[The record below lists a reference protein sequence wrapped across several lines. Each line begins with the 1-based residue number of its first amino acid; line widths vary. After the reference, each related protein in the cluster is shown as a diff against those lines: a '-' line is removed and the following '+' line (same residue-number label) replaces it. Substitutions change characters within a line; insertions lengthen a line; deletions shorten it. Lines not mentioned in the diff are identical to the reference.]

1 MIKILII
8 EDNIEKLRKI
18 VTFLNETC
26 NIQDDSISYAENTNS
41 GRDFLLRN
49 NYDLLLL
56 DLVLPI
62 NEGDDPSP
70 KVGSNF
76 LDEIYY
82 NPNINIPVHIIGL
95 TEFDEIFIEY
105 REQFDDKLW
114 SLVNFSLQNNDWTD
128 KLKSKIFYLQT
139 FKKRF
144 ESFIENDNTY
154 DIAII
159 TALNIEFEQL
169 LKATVWTKL
178 ENQKDTII
186 YYSTIIN
193 TKNNNNIK
201 VIACCINQM
210 GMQAS
215 ASVASK
221 VIALF
226 SPKQLFI
233 TGICAGIKENGTN
246 LGDIIVA
253 NQCWDYESGKISEES
268 SGELIFKPEMNC
280 IPTDQSIISELT
292 DFSNSKTY
300 LSNIYHSYSGDKP
313 DTQLNIKFGHVG
325 SGPYVLS
332 SKNYLEKLI
341 KNDRKLEG
349 IDMEGFGIY
358 KAAQFHIGTKPVF
371 VKAVSDFG
379 NNEKKDNFQK
389 YAAFVSAK
397 FVLEFV
403 YHCK

>member
-26 NIQDDSISYAENTNS
+26 NIQDDCISYAENTNS

-105 REQFDDKLW
+105 REKFDDKLW

-169 LKATVWTKL
+169 LKATDWTKL
-178 ENQKDTII
+178 ENQNDTII

-201 VIACCINQM
+201 VI
-210 GMQAS
+210 
-215 ASVASK
+215 
-221 VIALF
+221 
-226 SPKQLFI
+226 
-233 TGICAGIKENGTN
+233 
-246 LGDIIVA
+246 
-253 NQCWDYESGKISEES
+253 
-268 SGELIFKPEMNC
+268 
-280 IPTDQSIISELT
+280 
-292 DFSNSKTY
+292 
-300 LSNIYHSYSGDKP
+300 
-313 DTQLNIKFGHVG
+313 
-325 SGPYVLS
+325 
-332 SKNYLEKLI
+332 
-341 KNDRKLEG
+341 
-349 IDMEGFGIY
+349 
-358 KAAQFHIGTKPVF
+358 
-371 VKAVSDFG
+371 
-379 NNEKKDNFQK
+379 
-389 YAAFVSAK
+389 
-397 FVLEFV
+397 
-403 YHCK
+403 